1 MTRFAAPTTTPAP
14 CCARVCACAG
24 VDPGRVVLHVYP
36 GAPAVE
42 KPEGREVISVVRE
55 SLTRPEY
62 FVSRIA
68 RGLAKVRLIDDG
80 KMAPDHPDLPR
91 MAELAA
97 VYLGLGVFVAN
108 HIFREA
114 YSGLGLAQTWAMYQ
128 TGNLSERSAGYAL
141 ALFARA
147 RGEAEDVAWA
157 RSLRPNVR
165 QVFRDGMAFLAKT
178 GDTQFRLDEDP
189 DERVQDEGQRLAR
202 RVAALEAPSSGA
214 RLAALWE
221 LQRMG
226 PKAAPAVEALT
237 RALRDAEPSLRAAA
251 AEALAAAGPAA
262 ESAIPEL
269 VEAAMQDE
277 NKALRLQAVY
287 ALGAVAARADY
298 VVPHLICVLRSA
310 EGDLRLAA
318 IRALGALG
326 TGAAV
331 EKLIG
336 LLTDVDGNVAE
347 EAALALGAIGPAARS
362 AVPALLRML
371 RDGGYRPAG
380 AAYALGRIGRVD
392 DRIVPALAM
401 AMQHAV
407 PDVREE
413 AEIALR
419 RIAPELVADLPR
431 ADAAPEG
438 EQRIRRQ
445 VTAGIMAR
453 CTRFT
458 VGEP

>member
-1 MTRFAAPTTTPAP
+1 
-14 CCARVCACAG
+14 
-24 VDPGRVVLHVYP
+24 
-36 GAPAVE
+36 
-42 KPEGREVISVVRE
+42 
-55 SLTRPEY
+55 
-62 FVSRIA
+62 
-68 RGLAKVRLIDDG
+68 
-80 KMAPDHPDLPR
+80 
-91 MAELAA
+91 
-97 VYLGLGVFVAN
+97 
-108 HIFREA
+108 
-114 YSGLGLAQTWAMYQ
+114 MYR
-128 TGNLSERSAGYAL
+128 TGNLSERAAGYAL

-331 EKLIG
+331 EELIG

-453 CTRFT
+453 STRFT